1 MTSVTVSSTTQ
12 TVAITEGTGD
22 TTIVTASTPAVVVET
37 VGLGPQGPGGILPL
51 YGSFIDTTDQ
61 PLVSTSASQPITINT
76 TLENRGVTIS
86 NGSRINFQLAGT
98 YKIFASLQITNSSNN
113 IAEVNIYFKQNGT
126 TIPNSNT
133 RLDLQQRKS
142 VNTPFHGCFSIELQ
156 LTVAALSYME
166 LHWVADT
173 LGVAVDTIPA
183 NGTHPQAPS
192 VILNVAQAMYAQA

>member
-1 MTSVTVSSTTQ
+1 MTTVSVTSTAN
-12 TVAITEGTGD
+12 TVVVTETSGD
-22 TTIVTASTPAVVVET
+22 TTTVTAPSPAVIVET
-37 VGLGPQGPGGILPL
+37 TGLGPQGPGGILPL

-76 TLENRGVTIS
+76 TLENRGVTIT
-86 NGSRINFQLAGT
+86 NNSRINFQLAGT
-98 YKIFASLQITNSSNN
+98 YKIFASLQLTNSSNN

-142 VNTPFHGCFSIELQ
+142 VSTPFHGCFSIELQ
-156 LTVAALSYME
+156 LTVTALSYIE

-173 LGVAVDTIPA
+173 LGIAVDTIPA